1 MSNSD
6 NVFGAANAGFEKLVN
21 ENNELHYKTLFE
33 NSISGIGVA
42 TLDGDIIDCNPAL
55 LKMLGF
61 SKLKDLQKHKLI
73 EFYDELED
81 RKKILSELKSKGCI
95 VEHKI
100 KVKRKTSEILTALI
114 NANVVSTE
122 FGKLVVVNFLDV
134 TEKEKY
140 SDDLKKLN
148 EELENRIKERTE
160 ELQQSEAKF
169 KSIFESSLD
178 AMVLLTVNGFIDCN
192 KAALEMFQIKEKKDF
207 LKLHPSDISPE
218 KQEDGSKSS
227 ELSNR
232 FIREALKEK
241 GKTFEWLHKRSNGE
255 IFPVEILLSPINFNN
270 EKVIHAVI
278 RDISVRKKAQEL
290 LRKSEEKFRRLSD
303 ISPSGISIQRGNK
316 YFYVNKA
323 WADIT
328 GYNMNEIKK
337 VGPYDIIH
345 PEMQEFAKNKSDN
358 NLQKEGS
365 RTRYDIKILTKDKTE
380 KWMDLSL
387 VTYKYM
393 GQSATLAISNDVTEE
408 YIIQENLRV
417 SEAKYR
423 GLIENLKYEYFFY
436 RHNIKGVFEYV
447 SPSVKNILGYS
458 QKEFLTHFSKY
469 LTDNPINI
477 QADKKTQLSI
487 KGERQEPYELE
498 IYDSNNNVH
507 ILLVSESPLFNS
519 NNEVIAVEGIVHDVT
534 SYKEAEETINKQ
546 LEEIKVQNEEIKSI
560 NEELN
565 AVNDDLED
573 RIEEINKLNEELK
586 ISEKK
591 LLSSNNQK
599 DRFFSLLAHD
609 LRSPVG
615 NFLQISELLKF
626 QYEELS
632 KDHINEFFDNLHQ
645 LADKTFKLLDNL
657 LMWSRSQLGTLEI
670 DKKELELH
678 NIVEEVIFLFEE
690 NLKRKNISCNNSLP
704 INLNVIAD
712 LNILQTLFRNIIS
725 NAIKFTNSNG
735 TITISSNQE
744 IDKINN
750 KKYYIISIQDTGVG
764 IPEDKIEAVFN
775 MNEGYTTLGTNN
787 EKGTGLGL
795 TLCKDLIEKCGERMW
810 VGSKLGIGTTF
821 YFTLSN

>member
-1 MSNSD
+1 MSNYD
-6 NVFGAANAGFEKLVN
+6 NGFGADKADFEKLVN
-21 ENNELHYKTLFE
+21 ENSEFHYKTLYE
-33 NSISGIGVA
+33 KSISGIGVA
-42 TLDGDIIDCNPAL
+42 TLEGDIIDCNPAL
-55 LKMLGF
+55 VKMLGF
-61 SKLKDLQKHKLI
+61 STLKELQKHKLI
-73 EFYDELED
+73 EFYVDLKD
-81 RKKILSELKSKGCI
+81 QKKILSELKSKGFI
-95 VEHKI
+95 IEYKF
-100 KVKRKTSEILTALI
+100 KVKQKTGKILTALV
-114 NANVVSTE
+114 NANVVSTK
-122 FGKLVVVNFLDV
+122 FGKLVVVNFLD
-134 TEKEKY
+134 
-140 SDDLKKLN
+140 
-148 EELENRIKERTE
+148 I
-160 ELQQSEAKF
+160 SE
-169 KSIFESSLD
+169 
-178 AMVLLTVNGFIDCN
+178 
-192 KAALEMFQIKEKKDF
+192 
-207 LKLHPSDISPE
+207 
-218 KQEDGSKSS
+218 QEKSS
-227 ELSNR
+227 EKLAESEKYLDLILNSVNSGVML
-232 FIREALKEK
+232 IDPETHVIVDANKSALKMLNYKKNEVIGKECFQFICLTEK
-241 GKTFEWLHKRSNGE
+241 GKCPVTDLHKKVEDSVRELITKDGE
-255 IFPVEILLSPINFNN
+255 LRYILKNVKEIRIN
-270 EKVIHAVI
+270 EKPFLLETFADIHKQKIAEH
-278 RDISVRKKAQEL
+278 EL
-290 LRKSEEKFRRLSD
+290 KNLNEQLEQRIQNRTKELSDSEEKFRSLSD
-303 ISPSGISIQRGNK
+303 LSPSGISIQRGNK

-328 GYNMNEIKK
+328 GYDLNEINK

-345 PEMQEFAKNKSDN
+345 PDMLEFAKNKSDN
-358 NLQKEGS
+358 NLQKEGAK
-365 RTRYDIKILTKDKTE
+365 TRYDIKILTKDKTE
-380 KWMDLSL
+380 KWLDLSL
-387 VTYKYM
+387 VTYNYM
-393 GQSATLAISNDVTEE
+393 GQNATLAISNDVTEE

-417 SEAKYR
+417 SEEKYR

-436 RHNIKGVFEYV
+436 RHNIKGIFEYV

-458 QKEFLTHFSKY
+458 QEEFLTHYSKY

-498 IYDSNNNVH
+498 IYDSNMKIH
-507 ILLVSESPLFNS
+507 ILLVSESPLFNA

-560 NEELN
+560 NEELH

-573 RIEEINKLNEELK
+573 RIGEINKLNEELK

-591 LLSSNNQK
+591 LLNSNNQK
-599 DRFFSLLAHD
+599 DKFFSLLAHD

-632 KDHINEFFDNLHQ
+632 KEHINEFFDNLHQ

-678 NIVEEVIFLFEE
+678 NVVEEVIFLFEE
-690 NLKRKNISCNNSLP
+690 NLKRKNIRCINSLP

-725 NAIKFTNSNG
+725 NAIKFTKSSG
-735 TITISSNQE
+735 IITISCNQE
-744 IDKINN
+744 TDKTNN

-764 IPEDKIEAVFN
+764 IPEDKIETIFN
-775 MNEGYTTLGTNN
+775 MNEEYTTLGTNN

-810 VGSKLGIGTTF
+810 VGSKLENLPAGRQGGTTF
-821 YFTLSN
+821 YFTLSY